1 MNKQRTKTLAIFK
14 NATACGIAVGFAI
27 FLISIFENDFNN
39 DYILSFLG
47 IGIMIASMTTFGFG
61 MCLHLMDETAE
72 KSKSGNDAP
81 VNDHFYILLKR

>member
-1 MNKQRTKTLAIFK
+1 MNKQRTNTLASFK
-14 NATACGIAVGFAI
+14 KATAFGIALGFVI
-27 FLISIFENDFNN
+27 LLFSIFESDFNIN
-39 DYILSFLG
+39 FVLSFLG

-72 KSKSGNDAP
+72 NSKGNNNAP